1 MAIACRVTWKHA
13 GRKHAALGLFR
24 CTVDA
29 ALWVLSIVPAAT
41 AIVAMPTTPGA
52 RHDHTH

>member
-1 MAIACRVTWKHA
+1 MTIACRVTWKHA
-13 GRKHAALGLFR
+13 GRKHAAHGLFR

-29 ALWVLSIVPAAT
+29 ALWVLRIAPAAT
-41 AIVAMPTTPGA
+41 AIVAEATSPGV